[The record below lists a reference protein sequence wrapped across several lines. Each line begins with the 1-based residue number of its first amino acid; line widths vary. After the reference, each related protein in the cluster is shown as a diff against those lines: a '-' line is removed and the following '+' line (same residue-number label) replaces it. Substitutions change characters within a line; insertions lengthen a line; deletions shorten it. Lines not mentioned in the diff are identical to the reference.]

1 MPGGGPGR
9 APMLVL
15 NSKTERSESSSK
27 IQTQNVMSTKAVG
40 DLIRTC
46 LGPKAMLKMLMDPMG
61 GIVMTNDGNA
71 ILREITVQ
79 NPAAKML
86 IEIARTQDEE
96 VGDGTTSVVVLAAE
110 IMSLSLPFLKD
121 KMHPTTIIEA
131 YRQCLDFMIETMKD
145 KLSVAV
151 DVDKNEEVTK
161 ILRSCVNSN
170 NEKWGAFLSEFAVKA
185 VKQVATFEDGK
196 AKVDVK
202 RYIKVEKIPGGLIE
216 DSKVLNGVMFNKDVV
231 HPKMSRRIE
240 KPRVVL
246 LDCGLEYKKGES
258 VTNMEFSQATDF
270 SAALAMEEEQVKQM
284 VAEVLKVKPTLLIT
298 EKGVSELASY
308 LLAKEGV
315 SVIRR
320 VKKTDNNRIAKA
332 VGATIV
338 HRPEELKEE
347 DVGTKCGLFEISKI
361 GDEYFTFL
369 TECESPKACTVML
382 RGPSKDVLNEME
394 RNLND
399 CLQVARN
406 LMQEPRIVYGGGA
419 VEVAL
424 AKAIAEKAEE
434 MQGEIQWPF
443 KAIGQ
448 ALEVIPRILVANC
461 GESTIRAITSLKA
474 KHAED
479 ASNNSYGIDGMTG
492 QVRDMKDLGVFDP
505 FVVRMQVYK
514 SAVETAMMLLRIDDI
529 VSGVKKASDLGG
541 E

>member
-1 MPGGGPGR
+1 MGR

-15 NSKTERSESSSK
+15 NSKTERSEGASK
-27 IQTQNVMSTKAVG
+27 IQSNNVNAAKAVG

-151 DVDKNEEVTK
+151 DVDANEAVEK
-161 ILRSCVNSN
+161 ILRSCVNAS

-185 VKQVATFEDGK
+185 VKQVATFENGK

-231 HPKMSRRIE
+231 HPKMPRRLE

-270 SAALAMEEEQVKQM
+270 SAALQMEEEQVKQM
-284 VAEVLKVKPTLLIT
+284 VAEVLRVKPTLLIT

-315 SVIRR
+315 AVIRR

-369 TECESPKACTVML
+369 TECENPKACTVML
-382 RGPSKDVLNEME
+382 RGPSKDVLNEIE

-399 CLQVARN
+399 ALQVARN

-434 MQGEIQWPF
+434 IQGEIQWPF

-461 GESTIRAITSLKA
+461 GESTIRATTSLKA
-474 KHAED
+474 KHAEGPD
-479 ASNNSYGIDGMTG
+479 NHSYGIDGMTG
-492 QVRDMKDLGVFDP
+492 QVRDMKEAGVFDP

-529 VSGVKKASDLGG
+529 VSGVKKASDLTDA
-541 E
+541 

>member
-1 MPGGGPGR
+1 MPGR

-15 NSKTERSESSSK
+15 NPNTKREGEDGHK
-27 IQTQNVMSTKAVG
+27 VQTQNVGAAKAVG

-121 KMHPTTIIEA
+121 KMHPTTIIDA
-131 YRQCLDFMIETMKD
+131 YRQALDFMIDTMKD
-145 KLSVAV
+145 NLSVPVNV
-151 DVDKNEEVTK
+151 DSNEEVLK
-161 ILRSCVNSN
+161 ILKSCVNSN
-170 NEKWGAFLSEFAVKA
+170 EKWGSFLADFAIKA
-185 VKQVATFEDGK
+185 VKQVATFEDGR

-216 DSKVLNGVMFNKDVV
+216 DSQVLNGVMFNKDVV
-231 HPKMSRRIE
+231 HPKMARKIE

-246 LDCGLEYKKGES
+246 MDCGLEYKKGES
-258 VTNMEFSQATDF
+258 VTNMEFTAATDF
-270 SAALAMEEEQVKQM
+270 TAALQMEEEQIKQM
-284 VAEVLKVKPTLLIT
+284 VADVLKMKPTLVFT
-298 EKGVSELASY
+298 EKGCSELASY

-315 SVIRR
+315 TVIRR

-347 DVGTKCGLFEISKI
+347 DVGTKCGLFEVKKI

-369 TECESPKACTVML
+369 TECENPKACTVVL
-382 RGPSKDVLNEME
+382 RGPSKDVLNEIE

-399 CLQVARN
+399 ALQVARN

-424 AKAIAEKAEE
+424 SKAVAAKAEE
-434 MQGEIQWPF
+434 IQGEKQWAF

-474 KHAED
+474 KHAESAD
-479 ASNNSYGIDGMTG
+479 NHSWGIDGMTG
-492 QVRDMKDLGVFDP
+492 QVRDMKELGVWDP
-505 FVVRMQVYK
+505 FAVRMQVYK

-529 VSGVKKASDLGG
+529 VSGVKKQDALGG
-541 E
+541 DS